1 MEKILYEGIY
11 ILVTSTKIHLLET
24 QETLEMMQ
32 RGRII
37 PNEAC
42 WAHESTN
49 TVKIASNN
57 KAEGHFILEALRT
70 VLLCFSFPSVKF
82 REHSI

>member
-42 WAHESTN
+42 
-49 TVKIASNN
+49 
-57 KAEGHFILEALRT
+57 
-70 VLLCFSFPSVKF
+70 
-82 REHSI
+82 